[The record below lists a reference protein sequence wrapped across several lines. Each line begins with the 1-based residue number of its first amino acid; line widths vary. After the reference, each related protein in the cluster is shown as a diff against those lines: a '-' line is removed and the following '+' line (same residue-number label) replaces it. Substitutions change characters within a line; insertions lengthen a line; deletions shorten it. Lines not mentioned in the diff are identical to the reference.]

1 MSLRE
6 KILAADDIQSEMV
19 EVPEWGCIVEV
30 RGMNGADRSRI
41 LEAAASSEDGKIG
54 VGNMYVETVIASAY
68 DPETGVRIFTAAD
81 KDALMSK
88 SASAIDRIAT
98 VGMRLSAMD
107 AKAADDAKVTFP
119 EEPAS

>member
-6 KILAADDIQSEMV
+6 KILAAEDIQSEMV
-19 EVPEWGCIVEV
+19 EVPEWGCTIEV

-41 LEAAASSEDGKIG
+41 LETAASSEDGKIG
-54 VGNMYVETVIASAY
+54 IGSMYVETVIASAY
-68 DPETGVRIFTAAD
+68 DPDTGERIFSQAD
-81 KDALMSK
+81 RDVLMSK

-107 AKAADDAKVTFP
+107 AKAADDAKVTFL
-119 EEPAS
+119 EESAS

>member
-6 KILAADDIQSEMV
+6 KILAA
-19 EVPEWGCIVEV
+19 VEV

-41 LEAAASSEDGKIG
+41 LEAAAASEDGKIG
-54 VGNMYVETVIASAY
+54 IGSMYVETVIASAY
-68 DPETGVRIFTAAD
+68 DPETGERIFTAAD
-81 KDALMSK
+81 RDVLMSK

-107 AKAADDAKVTFP
+107 GKAADDAKVTFL
-119 EEPAS
+119 EESAS